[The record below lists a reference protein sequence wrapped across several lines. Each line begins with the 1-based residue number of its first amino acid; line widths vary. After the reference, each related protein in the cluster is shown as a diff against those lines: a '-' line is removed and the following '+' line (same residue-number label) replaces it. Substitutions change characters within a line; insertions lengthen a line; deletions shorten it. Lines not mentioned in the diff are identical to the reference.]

1 MKELDVMLMFK
12 EEFYNE
18 CSSPMLLIP
27 FNSIELMQFTQNK
40 EIPMSVIAD
49 NLQQM
54 VDEHPEKFGLY
65 KRLIIHTCTIA
76 GLESYKQ
83 KEFFVS
89 NQYFLSAAAL
99 DPENVEVRKY
109 LARSFHL
116 IKKYQ
121 EAIDSYMFAINNGGS
136 DIPTWVYFIECLY
149 IIGEVNHAE
158 GFTQSLLKNVKRDGF
173 STKLMFGVMATRLL
187 AEDNAPEEVKNMFK
201 PFFSSDE

>member
-65 KRLIIHTCTIA
+65 KRLIIHTCKIA
-76 GLESYKQ
+76 GIESYKQ
-83 KEFFVS
+83 KKFFVS
-89 NQYFLSAAAL
+89 NQYFLSAAAI

-116 IKKYQ
+116 IKKYH
-121 EAIDSYMFAINNGGS
+121 EAIDSYMFVIKNGGS

-149 IIGEVNHAE
+149 IIGEVNHAQ
-158 GFTQSLLKNVKRDGF
+158 GLTQSLLKNVKRDGVGA
-173 STKLMFGVMATRLL
+173 KLMFGVTATRLL
-187 AEDNAPEEVKNMFK
+187 AEDKAPEEVRNLFK
-201 PFFSSDE
+201 PFFSPDE